1 MKRIAK
7 RQFFLLG
14 CASLAAMLLSLYD
27 RYGIVLTSSRSFLAE
42 QSQLQEQVLRENQ
55 EKGGNRS
62 TGQSGKESK
71 TMAENKAGAETETA
85 EKDERMA
92 SDANSD
98 IRVLLCSDNY
108 ASEYHDRITITAD
121 VPFRVSGQGTERHC
135 QAGEQVELTMQSD
148 ELLQGDLVFT
158 MEEDGVFQLPYLK
171 RAAEC
176 PSYEGS
182 LHVEKREE
190 GLILINTL
198 PLETYLCYVVPSE
211 MTSSYPI
218 EALKAQAVCART
230 YAALQVLGTAY
241 EMYHADVDDTTDCQV
256 YLPENANA
264 AATEAVYA
272 TAGQILTWQGMI
284 ASVYYFSTSCG
295 YTTGLEVWQQEA
307 LPYLGVHS
315 LVQNE
320 GMGSSADIF
329 LRDGQVTAYDSES
342 RFFRWRAVLQIA
354 GNEQKLRHALQSAVS
369 HKDGKIVLTDGA
381 GVQTENLTSFGTL
394 VDLGIDARSESGCVT
409 DLRLTFENGIAHV
422 YNENAIRNILWSIC
436 TTLTDKNGNSAH
448 NFHML
453 PSAFFSVDTEEH
465 GIYVL
470 YGGGLGHGIGMS
482 QYGADG
488 MAKSGKGYVEILGT
502 FFPGT
507 ELYTGAGK

>member
-27 RYGIVLTSSRSFLAE
+27 RYGIVLTSSSRSFLAE

-55 EKGGNRS
+55 GKGGNRS

-211 MTSSYPI
+211 MPSSYPI
-218 EALKAQAVCART
+218 EALKAQAVCARC
-230 YAALQVLGTAY
+230 YAMLQMENSRCEEFG
-241 EMYHADVDDTTDCQV
+241 ADLDDSVSYQV
-256 YLPENANA
+256 YNNIGKTDA
-264 AATEAVYA
+264 AVQAVQQ
-272 TAGQILTWQGMI
+272 TAGMVIKEDGQIENTL
-284 ASVYYFSTSCG
+284 YYSTSCG
-295 YTTGLEVWQQEA
+295 LRMEEEASNEAVFCAAMSGSRASDAEREESWYRWNTLFSTEELNAAAETFYPGQIGQILSLNVLKRLENGRAEVLQVTGT
-307 LPYLGVHS
+307 LGTVAI
-315 LVQNE
+315 E
-320 GMGSSADIF
+320 GEYAIRQF
-329 LRDGQVTAYDSES
+329 LRPGDQAVILQDGSTAPS
-342 RFFRWRAVLQIA
+342 
-354 GNEQKLRHALQSAVS
+354 
-369 HKDGKIVLTDGA
+369 
-381 GVQTENLTSFGTL
+381 
-394 VDLGIDARSESGCVT
+394 LG
-409 DLRLTFENGIAHV
+409 L
-422 YNENAIRNILWSIC
+422 
-436 TTLTDKNGNSAH
+436 
-448 NFHML
+448 L
-453 PSAFFSVDTEEH
+453 PSAFFYITTQYQ
-465 GIYVL
+465 GGVL
-470 YGGGLGHGIGMS
+470 SGFLLNGGGYGHGDGMS
-482 QYGADG
+482 QNGAKHLAEEGWSCQEILKYYYGDG
-488 MAKSGKGYVEILGT
+488 VEIICDT
-502 FFPGT
+502 
-507 ELYTGAGK
+507 

>member
-27 RYGIVLTSSRSFLAE
+27 RYGIVLTSSSRSFLAE

-55 EKGGNRS
+55 GKGGNRS

-121 VPFRVSGQGTERHC
+121 VPFRVSGQGTERHY
-135 QAGEQVELTMQSD
+135 QAGEQVELTMQSN
-148 ELLQGDLVFT
+148 EFLQGDLVFT

-211 MTSSYPI
+211 MPRKERAHCRSRGRT
-218 EALKAQAVCART
+218 AAVC
-230 YAALQVLGTAY
+230 
-241 EMYHADVDDTTDCQV
+241 
-256 YLPENANA
+256 
-264 AATEAVYA
+264 
-272 TAGQILTWQGMI
+272 
-284 ASVYYFSTSCG
+284 TS
-295 YTTGLEVWQQEA
+295 
-307 LPYLGVHS
+307 
-315 LVQNE
+315 
-320 GMGSSADIF
+320 
-329 LRDGQVTAYDSES
+329 
-342 RFFRWRAVLQIA
+342 
-354 GNEQKLRHALQSAVS
+354 
-369 HKDGKIVLTDGA
+369 
-381 GVQTENLTSFGTL
+381 
-394 VDLGIDARSESGCVT
+394 
-409 DLRLTFENGIAHV
+409 
-422 YNENAIRNILWSIC
+422 
-436 TTLTDKNGNSAH
+436 
-448 NFHML
+448 
-453 PSAFFSVDTEEH
+453 
-465 GIYVL
+465 
-470 YGGGLGHGIGMS
+470 
-482 QYGADG
+482 
-488 MAKSGKGYVEILGT
+488 
-502 FFPGT
+502 
-507 ELYTGAGK
+507 

>member
-1 MKRIAK
+1 MEYGKHYVVYVQGK
-7 RQFFLLG
+7 LLLG
-14 CASLAAMLLSLYD
+14 IKQEEGQTDAEE
-27 RYGIVLTSSRSFLAE
+27 GKTSE
-42 QSQLQEQVLRENQ
+42 
-55 EKGGNRS
+55 
-62 TGQSGKESK
+62 
-71 TMAENKAGAETETA
+71 ETA
-85 EKDERMA
+85 
-92 SDANSD
+92 SGNSAGMKVGL
-98 IRVLLCSDNY
+98 ITIPETVRVLLTQDHGQKPERAGVYVLGSTTWK
-108 ASEYHDRITITAD
+108 ASASGVEAVVAAQTAAD
-121 VPFRVSGQGTERHC
+121 CGTWMAQNGVDEAVVEATDGGTLSLTDAGGAVQGTY
-135 QAGEQVELTMQSD
+135 AGKLHIYRKADGNTYWIVNEL
-148 ELLQGDLVFT
+148 G
-158 MEEDGVFQLPYLK
+158 MED
-171 RAAEC
+171 
-176 PSYEGS
+176 
-182 LHVEKREE
+182 
-190 GLILINTL
+190 
-198 PLETYLCYVVPSE
+198 YLCGVVPGE
-211 MTSSYPI
+211 MPASFAP

-256 YLPENANA
+256 YLPGNANA

-342 RFFRWRAVLQIA
+342 RFFRWRAVLQLA
-354 GNEQKLRHALQSAVS
+354 GNEQKLRHALQTAAS
-369 HKDGKIVLTDGA
+369 HRDGKVVQTDGA

-394 VDLGIDARSESGCVT
+394 ADLGIDARSESGCVT

>member
-190 GLILINTL
+190 G
-198 PLETYLCYVVPSE
+198 
-211 MTSSYPI
+211 
-218 EALKAQAVCART
+218 K
-230 YAALQVLGTAY
+230 
-241 EMYHADVDDTTDCQV
+241 TDACC
-256 YLPENANA
+256 L
-264 AATEAVYA
+264 
-272 TAGQILTWQGMI
+272 
-284 ASVYYFSTSCG
+284 
-295 YTTGLEVWQQEA
+295 
-307 LPYLGVHS
+307 
-315 LVQNE
+315 
-320 GMGSSADIF
+320 
-329 LRDGQVTAYDSES
+329 
-342 RFFRWRAVLQIA
+342 
-354 GNEQKLRHALQSAVS
+354 
-369 HKDGKIVLTDGA
+369 
-381 GVQTENLTSFGTL
+381 
-394 VDLGIDARSESGCVT
+394 
-409 DLRLTFENGIAHV
+409 
-422 YNENAIRNILWSIC
+422 
-436 TTLTDKNGNSAH
+436 
-448 NFHML
+448 
-453 PSAFFSVDTEEH
+453 
-465 GIYVL
+465 
-470 YGGGLGHGIGMS
+470 
-482 QYGADG
+482 
-488 MAKSGKGYVEILGT
+488 
-502 FFPGT
+502 
-507 ELYTGAGK
+507 

>member
-27 RYGIVLTSSRSFLAE
+27 RYGIVLTSSSRSFLAE

-55 EKGGNRS
+55 GKGGNRS

-135 QAGEQVELTMQSD
+135 QAGEQVEFTMQSN
-148 ELLQGDLVFT
+148 EFLQGDLVFT

-211 MTSSYPI
+211 MPSSYPI
-218 EALKAQAVCART
+218 EALKAQAVCARC
-230 YAALQVLGTAY
+230 YAMLQMENSRCEEFG
-241 EMYHADVDDTTDCQV
+241 ADLDDSVSYQV
-256 YLPENANA
+256 YNKDGCCRAGSA
-264 AATEAVYA
+264 AD
-272 TAGQILTWQGMI
+272 
-284 ASVYYFSTSCG
+284 F
-295 YTTGLEVWQQEA
+295 
-307 LPYLGVHS
+307 
-315 LVQNE
+315 
-320 GMGSSADIF
+320 
-329 LRDGQVTAYDSES
+329 RDGDK
-342 RFFRWRAVLQIA
+342 RRRA
-354 GNEQKLRHALQSAVS
+354 
-369 HKDGKIVLTDGA
+369 D
-381 GVQTENLTSFGTL
+381 
-394 VDLGIDARSESGCVT
+394 
-409 DLRLTFENGIAHV
+409 
-422 YNENAIRNILWSIC
+422 
-436 TTLTDKNGNSAH
+436 
-448 NFHML
+448 
-453 PSAFFSVDTEEH
+453 
-465 GIYVL
+465 
-470 YGGGLGHGIGMS
+470 
-482 QYGADG
+482 
-488 MAKSGKGYVEILGT
+488 
-502 FFPGT
+502 
-507 ELYTGAGK
+507 